1 MPQSME
7 SQRVGHDLVT
17 QQQHKSLITSDTE
30 HYSTLL
36 HIFVKSFLHFSL
48 FFSVITFSTL
58 KIRVFIICISFYN
71 K

>member
-1 MPQSME
+1 MPWSME

-48 FFSVITFSTL
+48 FFSVIT
-58 KIRVFIICISFYN
+58 SFNSEDKGFYYLC
-71 K
+71 KLL